1 MNYHREFEKTIRAAS
16 RRHHTWQVFSD
27 FCEMAAI
34 SLANAVTFG
43 PARDKREARYLEL
56 AKRYDR
62 DELNSITQLL
72 GITTMALE
80 GYDTD
85 FLGEMFMSLELSSH
99 WHGQFFTPIALTK
112 AMGEITIGE
121 TAEAVIEERG
131 FVTVSDPACGAA
143 GMVLGLAYA
152 MQARKINYQQHLH
165 ATCVDIDSTAAHMAF
180 IQLSLLH
187 VPAVVIIGNT
197 LSMEMREAWY
207 TPAHIMGLW
216 DSKLAR
222 GYAMGSRADEAALPA
237 PEPLNLQDL
246 KQADMF
252 VGEEAA

>member
-1 MNYHREFEKTIRAAS
+1 MNYHREFEKTIWAAS
-16 RRHHTWQVFSD
+16 HRHHTWQVFSD

-34 SLANAVTFG
+34 ALANAVTFG
-43 PARDKREARYLEL
+43 PAREKRETRYMDLV
-56 AKRYDR
+56 KRYNR
-62 DELNSITQLL
+62 DELASITQLL

-99 WHGQFFTPIALTK
+99 WHGQFFTPIALTR
-112 AMGEITIGE
+112 AMGELTIGDQ
-121 TAEAVIEERG
+121 AESIIAERG

-143 GMVLGLAYA
+143 GMVLGLVYA
-152 MQARKINYQQHLH
+152 MQARKINYQQTLH

-187 VPAVVIIGNT
+187 VPAVVLIGNT

-216 DSKLAR
+216 GAKLSR
-222 GYAMGSRADEAALPA
+222 GYAIGSSADLEAMPV
-237 PEPLNLQDL
+237 PEPLNLRAL
-246 KQADMF
+246 KQADLF
-252 VGEEAA
+252 GIEEAA